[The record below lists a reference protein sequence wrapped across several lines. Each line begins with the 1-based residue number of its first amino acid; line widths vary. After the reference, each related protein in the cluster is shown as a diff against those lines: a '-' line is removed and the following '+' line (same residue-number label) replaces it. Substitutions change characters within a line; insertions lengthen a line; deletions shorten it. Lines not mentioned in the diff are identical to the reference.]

1 MLTKYKKILEVRDKI
16 LKVLIE
22 NKCSAGEMHAICD
35 LLMNCPHLVEG
46 GFLYGSQLYKFE
58 DIDKM
63 PELGRINLLHNIK
76 KSTLA
81 MDGELYRALKQLE
94 YVKDE

>member
-1 MLTKYKKILEVRDKI
+1 MYILYQRLDNISLFFDQFSPSLNWIWLEKYK
-16 LKVLIE
+16 
-22 NKCSAGEMHAICD
+22 
-35 LLMNCPHLVEG
+35 HLAEG